1 MSQITTEQLK
11 QLRDETGVSVMQC
24 KKALEEAGGDMEKA
38 VLILKKKS
46 SDIAAKKADREAHDG
61 IVVVKKDAGK
71 VAVLVLNCET
81 DFVASNSDFI
91 ALGDALVSVALSE
104 GKESLESKA
113 KDLIDP
119 VIQKIGE
126 NIQLSSIDIIEGAVI
141 GAYIHN
147 NKTATII
154 TLSGGDEALA
164 KDIAMHATAMKP
176 EFISRNEINADVQEK
191 VKELFKEEV
200 AASGKP
206 QDIQEKMLEGKLGT
220 YFKERTLID
229 QSFVKN
235 PDITVGQLLDQSKAQ
250 ITHFFTKSV

>member
-11 QLRDETGVSVMQC
+11 QLREETGVSVMQC

-38 VLILKKKS
+38 ILILKKKS
-46 SDIAAKKADREAHDG
+46 TDIAAKKADREAHDG
-61 IVVVKKDAGK
+61 IVVVKKEGGK
-71 VAVLVLNCET
+71 VAVITLNCET

-91 ALGDALVSVALSE
+91 SLGDSLVSVALSE
-104 GKESLESKA
+104 GKEALESKA

-126 NIQLSSIDIIEGAVI
+126 NIQLSSVEIISGDVI
-141 GAYIHN
+141 GSYIHN

-154 TLSGGDEALA
+154 TLTGGDENLA

-176 EFISRNEINADVQEK
+176 EFISRTEINDEVQAK
-191 VKELFKEEV
+191 VKEMFKEEV
-200 AASGKP
+200 AESGKP

-220 YFKERTLID
+220 YFKERTLLD
-229 QSFVKN
+229 QPFVKN
-235 PDITVGQLLDQSKAQ
+235 PDMTVGQLLDSSKAT
-250 ITHFFTKSV
+250 ITRFFTKSV

>member
-11 QLRDETGVSVMQC
+11 QLRDATGVSVMQC

-46 SDIAAKKADREAHDG
+46 TDIAAKKADREANDG
-61 IVVVKKDAGK
+61 IVVVKKDGTK
-71 VAVLVLNCET
+71 VAVLTLNCET

-91 ALGDALVSVALSE
+91 TLADTLVSLALSE
-104 GKESLESKA
+104 GKDAVESNS

-126 NIQLSSIDIIEGAVI
+126 NIQLSSIEIIEGDVI
-141 GAYIHN
+141 GSYIHN

-154 TLSGGDEALA
+154 TLKGGDEALA
-164 KDIAMHATAMKP
+164 RDIAMHATAMKP
-176 EFISRNEINADVQEK
+176 EFISRDEINAEVQEK
-191 VKELFKEEV
+191 VKDLFKEEV
-200 AASGKP
+200 SESGKP

-220 YFKERTLID
+220 YFKERTLLD
-229 QSFVKN
+229 QPFVKN
-235 PDITVGQLLDQSKAQ
+235 PDMTVGQLLTQSKAEV
-250 ITHFFTKSV
+250 TRFFTKSV

>member
-11 QLRDETGVSVMQC
+11 QLREETGVSVMQC

-38 VLILKKKS
+38 ILVLKKKS

-61 IVVVKKDAGK
+61 IVVVKKDGNK
-71 VAVLVLNCET
+71 VAVLILNCET

-91 ALGDALVSVALSE
+91 TLGDTLVSVALEE
-104 GKESLESKA
+104 GKEALESKA
-113 KDLIDP
+113 KDMIDP

-126 NIQLSSIDIIEGAVI
+126 NIQLSSVDIIEGDVI
-141 GAYIHN
+141 GSYIHN

-154 TLSGGDEALA
+154 TLKGGDEALA

-176 EFISRNEINADVQEK
+176 EFVSRDEINEEIKEK
-191 VKELFKEEV
+191 VKELCKEEV
-200 AASGKP
+200 AQSGKP
-206 QDIQEKMLEGKLGT
+206 QDIQDKMLEGKIGT
-220 YFKERTLID
+220 YFKERTLLD

-235 PDITVGQLLDQSKAQ
+235 PDITVGQLLAQSKAE
-250 ITHFFTKSV
+250 IVSFFTKSV

>member
-1 MSQITTEQLK
+1 M
-11 QLRDETGVSVMQC
+11 
-24 KKALEEAGGDMEKA
+24 
-38 VLILKKKS
+38 
-46 SDIAAKKADREAHDG
+46 
-61 IVVVKKDAGK
+61 
-71 VAVLVLNCET
+71 
-81 DFVASNSDFI
+81 ASNSDFI
-91 ALGDALVSVALSE
+91 ALGDTLVSVALSE

-126 NIQLSSIDIIEGAVI
+126 NIQLSSVDIIEGAVI

-206 QDIQEKMLEGKLGT
+206 QDIQDKMLEGKLGT